1 LRTFSSLVGRVVET
15 ESGRRLGRCH
25 DMRAVLDRGLPR
37 VESLIVGRRGRL
49 EHFGIGTPKAH
60 APNAVV
66 WEAVV
71 KIEGDRI
78 VVQDGTE
85 LV

>member
-1 LRTFSSLVGRVVET
+1 MVGRVVET

-25 DMRAVLDRGLPR
+25 DMRAVLERGILR
-37 VESLIVGRRGRL
+37 VEELIVGHRGRL
-49 EHFGIGTPKAH
+49 EHFGIGTPRAH
-60 APNAVV
+60 APNAVP
-66 WEAVV
+66 WTAVV
-71 KIEGDRI
+71 RIEGDRI

>member
-1 LRTFSSLVGRVVET
+1 
-15 ESGRRLGRCH
+15 
-25 DMRAVLDRGLPR
+25 MRAVLDRGLPR
-37 VESLIVGRRGRL
+37 VESLIVGRGGRL

-60 APNAVV
+60 APNAVL

>member
-1 LRTFSSLVGRVVET
+1 LRTFSSIVGRVVET

-25 DMRAVLDRGLPR
+25 DMRALLGRGLPR
-37 VESLIVGRRGRL
+37 VDALLVGRRGRL
-49 EHFGIGTPKAH
+49 EHFGIGTPRAH
-60 APNAVV
+60 APNAVP

-71 KIEGDRI
+71 RIEGDRI
-78 VVQDGTE
+78 VVRDGTE

>member
-15 ESGRRLGRCH
+15 ESGRSLGRCH

-37 VESLIVGRRGRL
+37 VESLIVGRGGRL

-60 APNAVV
+60 APNAVL